1 MLPHPKYKTQK
12 MGVFDYSEMERWLAH
27 MRDADPLTGL
37 PKALVRAHWDRRTV
51 SSTLGE
57 HNGRGYLQ
65 WEFAVFEYDSG
76 TDDWSRLRTRA
87 SVRFLRKDP

>member
-1 MLPHPKYKTQK
+1 VDPKPLFQN

-37 PKALVRAHWDRRTV
+37 PKAMVREHWDRRTV
-51 SSTLGE
+51 STTLGQ
-57 HNGRGYLQ
+57 HNGRDYLQ
-65 WEFAVFEYDSG
+65 LEFDVFEYDSG
-76 TDDWSRLRTRA
+76 TDDWSRLRTTA